1 MKTTL
6 KDKLSKILFHGTL
19 MDRAESIRETGIDFT
34 KLGDKAD
41 FAKGFYLTDS
51 YALAENTAIL
61 RYNQESMV
69 KDNPAIPVVMKFK
82 LNKCNLEELTI
93 KEFYGASDEWRR
105 FICTNRWY
113 DKILKRYPDYD
124 HNIDRKY
131 DIVIGLTAD
140 GKMRNVNTIL
150 KRNNYILTEDFLKN
164 INPLMNSY
172 FKYVNGK
179 RIVKRTKSYQIS
191 IHNEEFL
198 RSCIRYKG
206 YDIIRLEKED
216 EHYG

>member
-1 MKTTL
+1 MCDIGYKMKTTL

-124 HNIDRKY
+124 HNIVCK
-131 DIVIGLTAD
+131 
-140 GKMRNVNTIL
+140 
-150 KRNNYILTEDFLKN
+150 
-164 INPLMNSY
+164 
-172 FKYVNGK
+172 
-179 RIVKRTKSYQIS
+179 
-191 IHNEEFL
+191 
-198 RSCIRYKG
+198 
-206 YDIIRLEKED
+206 
-216 EHYG
+216 